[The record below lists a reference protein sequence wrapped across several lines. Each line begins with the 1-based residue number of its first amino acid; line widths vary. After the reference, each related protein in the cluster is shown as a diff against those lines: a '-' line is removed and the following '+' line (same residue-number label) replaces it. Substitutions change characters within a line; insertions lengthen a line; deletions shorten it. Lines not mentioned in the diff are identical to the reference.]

1 MKSKIV
7 FGLLVMLYACSFFLR
22 GEDPAAQMGDRVM
35 EGVFFQGGYGME
47 WVWAA
52 AAEFEHSHPDI
63 TAYVWGN
70 PRAWDQ
76 TRPRFLSGNPP
87 DVFWGI
93 HNINFWVNLNDG
105 LVANL
110 DSLMD
115 TPAYGQEHLKFK
127 ETFMAGALE
136 EGQYKGQQY
145 FLPIT
150 YAINGIWY
158 NKGMFDEHGW
168 TIPATWDEFLVLC
181 ELITETT
188 DIAPMT
194 HQGKYPSYFGM
205 IYRGLI
211 YKLGGEALLVDLDN
225 LEPGAWQRPEV
236 IEAARLSRQVI
247 AKGYALE
254 GSSSFS
260 HTEAQMIWLQ
270 EKAAMI
276 PCGTWLESEMKHALP
291 LGFEMRVMPVP
302 GFVDGLGGVGAM
314 EASAGPAFWVPQ
326 ESAHPEWGMEYL
338 RVLLSRK
345 LAGNFLQEIGSMQ
358 PIIGSDKDVP
368 VPPATQSALD
378 AIAAAD
384 GETFNMRFTSWY
396 LELDNEF
403 DNALG
408 AVLNGDAT
416 PEEFGVRL
424 EAQAER
430 LRRDPD
436 TIRFRRRLSG
446 PLAQD

>member
-1 MKSKIV
+1 
-7 FGLLVMLYACSFFLR
+7 
-22 GEDPAAQMGDRVM
+22 
-35 EGVFFQGGYGME
+35 
-47 WVWAA
+47 
-52 AAEFEHSHPDI
+52 
-63 TAYVWGN
+63 
-70 PRAWDQ
+70 
-76 TRPRFLSGNPP
+76 
-87 DVFWGI
+87 
-93 HNINFWVNLNDG
+93 
-105 LVANL
+105 
-110 DSLMD
+110 
-115 TPAYGQEHLKFK
+115 
-127 ETFMAGALE
+127 
-136 EGQYKGQQY
+136 
-145 FLPIT
+145 
-150 YAINGIWY
+150 
-158 NKGMFDEHGW
+158 
-168 TIPATWDEFLVLC
+168 
-181 ELITETT
+181 
-188 DIAPMT
+188 MT

-291 LGFEMRVMPVP
+291 PGFEMRVMPVP
-302 GFVDGLGGVGAM
+302 GFIDGLGGVGAM

-378 AIAAAD
+378 VIAAAD

-408 AVLNGDAT
+408 AVLNGDTT

-446 PLAQD
+446 ALAQV